1 MAAVKDQN
9 ELDEMYGRVARRYDL
24 LNRVITFGFDRRVRR
39 AASGLA
45 RPGRILDVGAGTGIS
60 CRELLREYPGS
71 TVVGVDRSPEMLRI
85 AAANGAGSYARADV
99 RELPFTGG
107 TFDAV
112 AAGFVFRPLDGDG
125 AVIKEIFR
133 VLKPGGRAVIYDV
146 LRVPPGVFGLFYRLA
161 LAIYIPLCAF
171 ILADDPAAYLYFTRS
186 IRESVTADELAKR
199 FESAGF
205 SPVNVGKMLFGT
217 VTLLTADKPPDA

>member
-1 MAAVKDQN
+1 MATIKNQN
-9 ELDEMYGRVARRYDL
+9 ELDEMYGRVARRYNL
-24 LNRVITFGFDRRVRR
+24 LNRVITLGFDRRVRR
-39 AASGLA
+39 AASEFA

-60 CRELLREYPGS
+60 CRELLRVRPGS

-85 AAANGAGSYARADV
+85 AAANGVGPYARADV
-99 RELPFTGG
+99 RALPFADA
-107 TFDAV
+107 TFDSAV
-112 AAGFVFRPLDGDG
+112 SGFVFRPLDGDG
-125 AVIKEIFR
+125 AAVKEIFR
-133 VLKPGGRAVIYDV
+133 VLKPGGRAVVYDV

-161 LAIYIPLCAF
+161 LAFYIPLCAF

-186 IRESVTADELAKR
+186 IRESVAADELAKR

-205 SPVNVGKMLFGT
+205 SPVKVGKMLFGT